1 MKITGRLVNTGDLN
15 VNGEEFAG
23 VAFEVPREQ
32 IIGKTSDYMTEFTIT
47 NEAPEKPKRKVVQL
61 SSVIEGRGYLRLT
74 AVCDDGT
81 MWITDDFNWH
91 WERIKPIPQ
100 DE

>member
-15 VNGEEFAG
+15 VNGEEFSG

-47 NEAPEKPKRKVVQL
+47 NEAPEKPKRKVVQV
-61 SSVIEGRGYLRLT
+61 SRTVDGRGYFILT

-81 MWITDDFNWH
+81 LWTMNSHKWT
-91 WERIKPIPQ
+91 WERIPPIPQ